1 MAPPVADKQA
11 AAATNP
17 PNAATR
23 AVLRKLG
30 ARTFIKLL
38 AKVHPDGHIDVEI
51 VTSSGYSELDSAV
64 LQDLRSWRWEPAEV
78 AGKPVYSEKTFKMNL
93 QAE

>member
-1 MAPPVADKQA
+1 M
-11 AAATNP
+11 
-17 PNAATR
+17 
-23 AVLRKLG
+23 LRKLG
-30 ARTFIKLL
+30 ARTFVRLL

-51 VTSSGYSELDSAV
+51 VTSSGYNELDNAV
-64 LQDLRSWRWEPAEV
+64 LQDLRSWRWDPAEV